1 MEYTWKLEVVCTD
14 KGVRSG
20 EIVNSISVSSKPAEL
35 EKALVMVI
43 VWEEAEQEREVGRL
57 ETPAHLRLDN
67 RVISEGTTTTSNPP

>member
-1 MEYTWKLEVVCTD
+1 MVCTD

-20 EIVNSISVSSKPAEL
+20 EIVNSISVSSRPAEL

-57 ETPAHLRLDN
+57 ETPAHLRFDK
-67 RVISEGTTTTSNPP
+67 RVISEGTTTTISPP